1 MEGLTGQLQFMAMT
15 KQNEVLRNATSFN
28 NPYFDTFIQMMLISF
43 STYFLNYLISNF
55 RFIRLRD
62 FKDFISKYVKC
73 FNKNKIIKLRA
84 KEIKHMMNNRSNWEL
99 TDLTQ
104 AIFWYLSNNIM
115 TLKGIQQLIEISDT
129 NYYDRFHYDE
139 DEIGNNMKK
148 TFKEATFRIN
158 QYDEIDMGNDIK
170 IRLIYSERE
179 EERLIDGKSTK
190 MSNEV
195 CDIEIYSNKRSLF
208 ELKEFCNNI
217 HRDYVD
223 FINENSLKDQH
234 IFIYLGKE
242 KSGKKRWR
250 KMPFKTNKSAKSLFI
265 DNRDELLNNIQQFNS
280 PEAKEYYS
288 RIGKPYQL
296 SIMVDGPP
304 GSGKNSL
311 FKVLMKEMFSGDNM
325 RHLIIIPPDTIKD
338 FTDWEE
344 ILYDPWIDGFFIPTN
359 KRVYQIDEIEKAFPV
374 LLKNSN
380 DLSKEDAKKHFMKN
394 KTTVT
399 KKPVSTEPTSDVLF
413 DKEEDDDSFFEDETK
428 NKEFIAFYEN
438 MKKEEIKKQQK
449 ELSKW
454 LNCFD
459 GAIEQEGRVFFMS
472 ANNKDK
478 LSDIFTRPGRIDLNI
493 NLPYATNEVA
503 RDLITY
509 LFNYDGQS
517 SEINKKFDMI
527 EDYKYS
533 QSELYQVCINNTKS
547 INSYSNNYDYINS
560 ALEFLLNK

>member
-1 MEGLTGQLQFMAMT
+1 MEGLTNQLQFMAMT
-15 KQNEVLRNATSFN
+15 KQNEVLRNATSYN

-55 RFIRLRD
+55 RFIRLRNL
-62 FKDFISKYVKC
+62 KDFTYKYVKC

-99 TDLTQ
+99 SDLTQ
-104 AIFWYLSNNIM
+104 AIFWYLSNNI
-115 TLKGIQQLIEISDT
+115 TNLKGIQQLVEISDT
-129 NYYDRFHYDE
+129 NYYDRFHYD
-139 DEIGNNMKK
+139 DEIDNNTKK
-148 TFKEATFRIN
+148 TFNEANYRIN
-158 QYDEIDMGNDIK
+158 QHDEIDMGNDIK

-179 EERLIDGKSTK
+179 EERMADGKSTK
-190 MSNEV
+190 MSHEV

-208 ELKEFCNNI
+208 ELKEFCNKI

-234 IFIYLGKE
+234 IFVYLGKE
-242 KSGKKRWR
+242 KNGKKRWR
-250 KMPFKTNKSAKSLFI
+250 KIPFKTNKSVKSLFI

-280 PEAKEYYS
+280 YEAKEYYS

-374 LLKNSN
+374 LLKNSH
-380 DLSKEDAKKHFMKN
+380 DLSKEEAKKHFMKN
-394 KTTVT
+394 KM
-399 KKPVSTEPTSDVLF
+399 KKIKVSTDPKDVF
-413 DKEEDDDSFFEDETK
+413 SDDDSFLEDDEK
-428 NKEFIAFYEN
+428 NKEFMVFYEN
-438 MKKEEIKKQQK
+438 LKKEEIKKQQK

-472 ANNKDK
+472 ANDKDK
-478 LSDIFTRPGRIDLNI
+478 LSNIFTRPGRIDLNI
-493 NLPYATNEVA
+493 HLPYATNKVA
-503 RDLITY
+503 RDLISY
-509 LFNYDGQS
+509 LFDYDDK
-517 SEINKKFDMI
+517 SEKINKKLDMI
-527 EDYKYS
+527 EDYKFS
-533 QSELYQVCINNTKS
+533 QSELYQVCINNNKNITL
-547 INSYSNNYDYINS
+547 YRNNYEYINS
-560 ALEFLLNK
+560 ALDDLLN